1 MTGTINFEAC
11 FVDKVVKLSYNMTT
25 NGGCEMKGLFI
36 RPSKDIRIHY
46 AQISELTRE
55 NPVAITVNGREDT
68 VIVSHEDYMAQQ
80 RKMADMQAELEIY
93 RHLAE
98 SRDDIELG
106 RVRPAASVLDDL
118 RREIA
123 SGR

>member
-1 MTGTINFEAC
+1 
-11 FVDKVVKLSYNMTT
+11 
-25 NGGCEMKGLFI
+25 MKGLFI
-36 RPSKDIRIHY
+36 RPSEDIRIHY

>member
-1 MTGTINFEAC
+1 
-11 FVDKVVKLSYNMTT
+11 
-25 NGGCEMKGLFI
+25 MKGLFI

-123 SGR
+123 SDR

>member
-1 MTGTINFEAC
+1 MRTLGISFFVVSVVFLFSPVCRVEAQNPGEKLDMVEIAEKETERLQRLLELEDWQA
-11 FVDKVVKLSYNMTT
+11 FYVDSTLQH
-25 NGGCEMKGLFI
+25 
-36 RPSKDIRIHY
+36 DY
-46 AQISELTRE
+46 A
-55 NPVAITVNGREDT
+55 A
-68 VIVSHEDYMAQQ
+68 
-80 RKMADMQAELEIY
+80 MQAELEIY

>member
-1 MTGTINFEAC
+1 
-11 FVDKVVKLSYNMTT
+11 
-25 NGGCEMKGLFI
+25 MKGLFI
-36 RPSKDIRIHY
+36 RPSKDIRSHY

>member
-1 MTGTINFEAC
+1 
-11 FVDKVVKLSYNMTT
+11 
-25 NGGCEMKGLFI
+25 MKGLFI

-106 RVRPAASVLDDL
+106 RVRPADSVLDDL